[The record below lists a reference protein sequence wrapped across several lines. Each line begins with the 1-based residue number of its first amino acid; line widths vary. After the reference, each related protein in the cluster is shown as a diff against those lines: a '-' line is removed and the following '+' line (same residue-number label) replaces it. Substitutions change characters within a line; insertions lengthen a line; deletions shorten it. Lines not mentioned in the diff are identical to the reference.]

1 MDGGAGTHSSCC
13 VFIME
18 QIKALKGVPF
28 NESEKYTELFVTGGQ
43 GGLIIQVRVNIF
55 ILAFLIRIKT

>member
-1 MDGGAGTHSSCC
+1 MDGRAGTQTNCC

-28 NESEKYTELFVTGGQ
+28 NEVKKYTELFVTGGQ
-43 GGLIIQVRVNIF
+43 GGLIIQVRANIF
-55 ILAFLIRIKT
+55 IPAFLIQIKT